1 MPLEIRLPVPHL
13 LGGHCA
19 SSAFRDL
26 VAYYSP
32 PGSTTLPSEALL
44 FALSGGLDFLY
55 WRRPGADPPIYLLGR
70 TGPLEA
76 QLAARLGIGFEEVRP
91 PSAEAAWAWLRATLA
106 GGHPALVL
114 ADVGELPYLNA
125 RTHFTGHRLLVIG
138 IDDPAGTLFVL
149 DNDREGVQE
158 ITQAAF
164 DASWRSTAFPAPVEY
179 RYYEVRQP
187 AALAD
192 PAAHIRE
199 AVAETVRLLDGHGIP
214 FVDAAQF
221 AGVGGQG
228 LAGLE
233 LLVADLARWPDHFA
247 PAEVTQA
254 LRAVYLYVEKA
265 GTGFGGFFR
274 HIYGTGLREAAAL
287 VADPALA
294 TGLEQAGAH
303 YQALG
308 QAWSAFAAA
317 CRAAAPA
324 ATQDPAATL
333 ASLLPRAA
341 ALLAAERAGRDVLDS
356 VAAT

>member
-1 MPLEIRLPVPHL
+1 MKTILPVPHL

-26 VAYYSP
+26 VAFHSP
-32 PGSTTLPSEALL
+32 AESAALPSEALL

-55 WRRPGADPPIYLLGR
+55 WRRPVADPPIYLLGR

-76 QLAARLGIGFEEVRP
+76 QLAARLGIGFQEVRP
-91 PSAEAAWAWLRATLA
+91 ASPEAAWAWLRATLA
-106 GGHPALVL
+106 AGQPALVL

-138 IDDPAGTLFVL
+138 IDDQAGTLFVL
-149 DNDREGVQE
+149 DNDRAGVQE
-158 ITQAAF
+158 IAQAAF
-164 DASWRSTAFPAPVEY
+164 DASWRSTAFPAPIDY
-179 RYYEVRQP
+179 RYYEVRWP
-187 AALAD
+187 AALPD
-192 PAAHIRE
+192 PGAHIRE

-214 FVDAAQF
+214 FVAADRISS
-221 AGVGGQG
+221 AGDSG
-228 LAGLE
+228 LAGME
-233 LLVADLARWPDHFA
+233 MFAADLARWPEHFA
-247 PAEVTQA
+247 PEEVTQA

-274 HIYGTGLREAAAL
+274 GIYGTGLREAATR

-294 TGLEQAGAH
+294 TALDAAGAH

-308 QAWSAFAAA
+308 RSWSAFAAA

-324 ATQDPAATL
+324 AIDDPAATL
-333 ASLLPRAA
+333 APLLPQAA
-341 ALLAAERAGRDVLDS
+341 DLLAAERAGRDLLAGL
-356 VAAT
+356 AAI

>member
-1 MPLEIRLPVPHL
+1 MKTILPVPHL

-26 VAYYSP
+26 IAFHNST
-32 PGSTTLPSEALL
+32 GSAALPSEALL

-76 QLAARLGIGFEEVRP
+76 QLAVRLGAGFREVWP
-91 PSAEAAWAWLRATLA
+91 TSPEAAWAWLRATLA
-106 GGHPALVL
+106 AGQPALVL

-138 IDDPAGTLFVL
+138 IDDQAGTLFVL
-149 DNDREGVQE
+149 DNDRADVQE

-179 RYYEVRQP
+179 RYYDVRWP
-187 AALAD
+187 AALPD
-192 PAAHIRE
+192 PGARMQD
-199 AVAETVRLLDGHGIP
+199 AVAETVRLLDGQSIP
-214 FVDAAQF
+214 FVDPARF
-221 AGVGGQG
+221 RGAGGGG
-228 LAGLE
+228 LAGME
-233 LLVADLARWPDHFA
+233 TFTADLARWPDHFA

-274 HIYGTGLREAAAL
+274 GIYGTGLREAAAL
-287 VADPALA
+287 SATPTLA
-294 TGLEQAGAH
+294 AGLDAAGSH

-308 QAWSAFAAA
+308 RAWSAFAAA

-324 ATQDPAATL
+324 ATTDPAATL
-333 ASLLPRAA
+333 APLLP
-341 ALLAAERAGRDVLDS
+341 LAADLQAAEQAGRDLLASMAV
-356 VAAT
+356 T

>member
-1 MPLEIRLPVPHL
+1 VQTLLPVPHL

-76 QLAARLGIGFEEVRP
+76 QLAARLGMGFQEVRP
-91 PSAEAAWAWLRATLA
+91 PSRAAAWAWLRATLTA
-106 GGHPALVL
+106 GHPALVL

-158 ITQAAF
+158 ITQATF
-164 DASWRSTAFPAPVEY
+164 DASWRSTAFPAPIDY
-179 RYYEVRQP
+179 RYYEVRRP

-192 PAAHIRE
+192 PGAHIRE
-199 AVAETVRLLDGHGIP
+199 AVAETVRQLDGHGMP
-214 FVDAAQF
+214 FVDAPHF
-221 AGVGGQG
+221 AGEGGQG
-228 LAGLE
+228 LAGME
-233 LLVADLARWPDHFA
+233 RFVADLARWPEHFA

-274 HIYGTGLREAAAL
+274 HIYGTGLREAATR
-287 VADPALA
+287 VADLALA
-294 TGLEQAGAH
+294 TGLDQAGAH

-308 QAWSAFAAA
+308 RAWSAFAAA
-317 CRAAAPA
+317 CRAAAPT
-324 ATQDPAATL
+324 ATNDPPATL
-333 ASLLPRAA
+333 APLLPQATG
-341 ALLAAERAGRDVLDS
+341 LLAAERAGRDLLAGLAGS
-356 VAAT
+356 

>member
-1 MPLEIRLPVPHL
+1 MKTILPVPHL

-26 VAYYSP
+26 VAFHSP
-32 PGSTTLPSEALL
+32 AQDAALPSEALL

-76 QLAARLGIGFEEVRP
+76 QLAARLSIGFQEVRP
-91 PSAEAAWAWLRATLA
+91 ASPQAAWTWLRATLA
-106 GGHPALVL
+106 AGQPALVL

-138 IDDPAGTLFVL
+138 IDDLAGTLSVL
-149 DNDREGVQE
+149 DNDRAGVQE

-179 RYYEVRQP
+179 RYYEVRWPP
-187 AALAD
+187 ALPD
-192 PAAHIRE
+192 PGTHMRD

-214 FVDAAQF
+214 FVDAAHF
-221 AGVGGQG
+221 AGTGGHG
-228 LAGLE
+228 LAGME
-233 LLVADLARWPDHFA
+233 LFVADLARWPDHFG
-247 PAEVTQA
+247 PAELSQA
-254 LRAVYLYVEKA
+254 LRGVYLYVEKA

-274 HIYGTGLREAAAL
+274 GIYGTGLREAATR

-294 TGLEQAGAH
+294 AGLDGAGAH

-308 QAWSAFAAA
+308 RGWSAFAAA
-317 CRAAAPA
+317 CRAAAPT
-324 ATQDPAATL
+324 ATTDPAATL
-333 ASLLPRAA
+333 APLLPQAHG
-341 ALLAAERAGRDVLDS
+341 LLAAERAGHDLL
-356 VAAT
+356 ATLANA